1 METIILV
8 SGSPR
13 RRELLSKAR
22 IPIRIIPPDVDE
34 SFSED
39 EDVKAVV
46 SRLSKAKVE
55 TIISVF
61 KNESPRWVLGVD
73 TLVELD
79 GRVIGKPKSMEEAR
93 EVIESLSGRI
103 HRVVSGL
110 TFLKTK
116 NDQPITRVSVTEVK
130 FKEMSPDEV
139 SFYVNTGEW
148 SGVAGGYRIQGAGSF
163 FIEWIKGSY
172 SNVMGLPLETFYG
185 ILRESG
191 YSFE

>member
-1 METIILV
+1 METIILA

-13 RRELLSKAR
+13 RQELLTKAK
-22 IPIRIIPPDVDE
+22 IPIRIIPPNVNE
-34 SFSED
+34 NFSEG
-39 EDVKAVV
+39 ERAETIV
-46 SRLSKAKVE
+46 SRLSRAKVDA
-55 TIISVF
+55 IISVF

-79 GRVIGKPKSMEEAR
+79 GRVIGKPRSMEEAR
-93 EVIESLSGRI
+93 EIMELLSGKI
-103 HRVVSGL
+103 HKVLSGVTL
-110 TFLKTK
+110 LKTK
-116 NDQPITRVSVTEVK
+116 NDQPITRISVTEVK
-130 FKEMSPDEV
+130 FKEMTPDEI